1 MKCTGD
7 LGAFGDAP
15 KQRRAGRCT
24 CGGAGRGRAS
34 YLAVVVSLEICYNSC
49 PCWEQA
55 AQQVTVKACP
65 MA

>member
-1 MKCTGD
+1 MPQSREELADVLVG
-7 LGAFGDAP
+7 
-15 KQRRAGRCT
+15 
-24 CGGAGRGRAS
+24 GGAGRGRAS
-34 YLAVVVSLEICYNSC
+34 YLAEVVSLEICYNSC